1 MSPDACCAH
10 DHDCDAST
18 CGNASLH
25 AFVDVPAVTAFNARE
40 DDAAPGVIRA
50 WERRHDRTGRALVS
64 EDDGELVIRIPFTT
78 DVKLRGVM
86 VLGGADGRAPR
97 EMRAFANRRDI
108 DAMNANRK
116 TPTQKWDLTVDEDGV
131 LEYTTE
137 AASWQAT
144 ASVTL
149 YFPANFNDDGE
160 TEIWYI
166 GLRGEGTGH
175 DRDMVVTAVY
185 ESSAQPQDHEVPEE
199 NKAAARLGM

>member
-1 MSPDACCAH
+1 
-10 DHDCDAST
+10 
-18 CGNASLH
+18 
-25 AFVDVPAVTAFNARE
+25 
-40 DDAAPGVIRA
+40 
-50 WERRHDRTGRALVS
+50 VS

-108 DAMNANRK
+108 DAMNASRK